1 MRKGGKGLRTAG
13 EIIEDILKKDG
24 VSQSDLAKMMD
35 TDRRA
40 IYQLLRKR
48 QDIKYSKFAEM
59 LDKLG
64 YEITINKK

>member
-1 MRKGGKGLRTAG
+1 MRTAG

-40 IYQLLRKR
+40 IYQLLRKS

-59 LDKLG
+59 
-64 YEITINKK
+64 

>member
-1 MRKGGKGLRTAG
+1 MRTAR
-13 EIIEDILKKDG
+13 EIIEDILEKDG

-40 IYQLLRKR
+40 IHQTLRKS

-59 LDKLG
+59 LDNLG
-64 YEITINKK
+64 YEITIKKK

>member
-1 MRKGGKGLRTAG
+1 M
-13 EIIEDILKKDG
+13 
-24 VSQSDLAKMMD
+24 SQSDLAKMMD

-40 IYQLLRKR
+40 IYQLLRKS